1 MEVQQELESLGRVR
15 QLKGEPR
22 VLYLC
27 RIVRAASLTGGLP
40 ADSLS
45 PRAYAWLRHA
55 QARLQ
60 SGNYPLDF
68 DDPNIDVSVSDQLFD
83 LLEAE
88 DSIAKEKAASRNT
101 SLRKPTKEARSGD
114 YMRIAQY
121 ILLYPGASLEATSAS
136 LASTG
141 WIVSRKKVE
150 RVQDELRR
158 AMLALKE
165 SGFTVHGPDG
175 SRIIGI

>member
-1 MEVQQELESLGRVR
+1 MEVQQELESIGKVR

-22 VLYLC
+22 DLYLC
-27 RIVRAASLTGGLP
+27 RIVRAASTAGRFP
-40 ADSLS
+40 AESLS
-45 PRAYAWLRHA
+45 TRAYAWLRHA
-55 QARLQ
+55 QARLEG
-60 SGNYPLDF
+60 GNYPLDF
-68 DDPNIDVSVSDQLFD
+68 DDPDIDVSVSAQLFD

-88 DSIAKEKAASRNT
+88 DSIAREKATSRN
-101 SLRKPTKEARSGD
+101 SALRKPTKESRSGD
-114 YMRIAQY
+114 YMRVAQY
-121 ILLYPGASLEATSAS
+121 ILLYPGASLDATAAA

-141 WIVSRKKVE
+141 WIVSRNKVE
-150 RVQDELRR
+150 KVQDELRR

>member
-1 MEVQQELESLGRVR
+1 MEVQQEIERLGKVR

-22 VLYLC
+22 DLYLC
-27 RIVRAASLTGGLP
+27 RLARAASQTGRLP
-40 ADSLS
+40 AESLS

-55 QARLQ
+55 QARLE
-60 SGNYPLDF
+60 GGKYPLDF
-68 DDPNIDVSVSDQLFD
+68 DDPDIDVSVSDQLFD

-88 DSIAKEKAASRNT
+88 DSIAREKSASRSN

-114 YMRIAQY
+114 YMRVAQY
-121 ILLYPGASLEATSAS
+121 LLLYPGASLEATVAA
-136 LASTG
+136 LAATG
-141 WIVSRKKVE
+141 WIVSRKKVDK
-150 RVQDELRR
+150 VQDELRR